1 MPKSPTQSLAE
12 EFCSLLKEGK
22 DAEAIDKFYADDVR
36 HVEPFSFDGS
46 SPVSQGKAT
55 IKEAVAKFMQ
65 SYEFHSGGV
74 GEPRSN
80 GDQFA
85 VEMWMDCTFKEGPM
99 AGQRHEMKETALY
112 TVKDGKIS
120 EARFFMGS

>member
-1 MPKSPTQSLAE
+1 M
-12 EFCSLLKEGK
+12 
-22 DAEAIDKFYADDVR
+22 DAIDQYYADDVR
-36 HVEPFSFDGS
+36 HIEPFSFDGS

-55 IKEAVAKFMQ
+55 IKEAVGKFMQ
-65 SYEFHSGGV
+65 SYEFHGGGV

-99 AGQRHEMKETALY
+99 AGQRMEMKETALY